1 MVLTSLILW
10 LLYYENGGD
19 SGFGSVDSSSDVS
32 TSQNFILLDPPNFF
46 GQSTLYPSSTFL
58 SFFSFSENENKKE
71 KERKNRAT
79 IASNGMV
86 RL

>member
-1 MVLTSLILW
+1 MVLINLILW

-32 TSQNFILLDPPNFF
+32 TSQNFILLDPPDFF

-58 SFFSFSENENKKE
+58 SFFFFQRMRTKK
-71 KERKNRAT
+71 KKRGRT
-79 IASNGMV
+79 GPP
-86 RL
+86 